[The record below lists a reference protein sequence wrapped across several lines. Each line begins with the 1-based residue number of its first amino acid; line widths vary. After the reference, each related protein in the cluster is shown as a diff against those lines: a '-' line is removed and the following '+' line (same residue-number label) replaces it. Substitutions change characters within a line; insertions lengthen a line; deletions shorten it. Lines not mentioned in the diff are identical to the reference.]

1 MYSICIAYLLA
12 APQCFRVVNQG
23 ISLSPLHP
31 NISMHIP
38 HTVLH
43 TFPKVQT
50 RRFFFKIKSLF
61 RWWSFPLFLKP
72 SCVIWG
78 WFVKRNW
85 MQITLRDQMVKSLF
99 FCFCFN
105 FFFCRNGTAYLILVR
120 IGLQYMKG
128 WLGAILLKMTQLSC
142 IAIAWQY
149 FFAAWFKW
157 IYHKNLPQEST
168 KSLFFS

>member
-38 HTVLH
+38 HTVLQ

-50 RRFFFKIKSLF
+50 KRIFFKIKSLF
-61 RWWSFPLFLKP
+61 RWWSFPLFMKP
-72 SCVIWG
+72 LWVIWR

-85 MQITLRDQMVKSLF
+85 MWITLRDQMVKSLVF
-99 FCFCFN
+99 IFFCFN
-105 FFFCRNGTAYLILVR
+105 FFFRRNGTAYLILVK
-120 IGLQYMKG
+120 IGLQYIKR
-128 WLGAILLKMTQLSC
+128 WLGAILLKITQLSDC
-142 IAIAWQY
+142 MAI
-149 FFAAWFKW
+149 FFC
-157 IYHKNLPQEST
+157 SMV
-168 KSLFFS
+168 